1 MSQAETLKSELI
13 GILKNLAPHFEGA
26 DSLIEAL
33 EAGVDIELMQE
44 LARLLESAA
53 ETADEDVRAKML
65 ASAMD
70 VVRERREAEN
80 KERSAELAI
89 AEDRIDID
97 FP

>member
-1 MSQAETLKSELI
+1 MSQVETLKSELI
-13 GILKNLAPHFEGA
+13 GILNNLAPHFEGA

-33 EAGVDIELMQE
+33 EAGVDIELMRE

-53 ETADEDVRAKML
+53 ETADVDVKAKML

-70 VVRERREAEN
+70 FIRERREIEN
-80 KERSAELAI
+80 KERSQELAM